1 MANNT
6 LKARL
11 IQASKTEAE
20 WKSSNPVLLKGEV
33 AYSSDK
39 KQRKTGDGS
48 SKWTD
53 LEYDKSVPTAHT
65 HDDRYYT
72 ESEVNTKLGGKVDLS
87 TDGVSKAINKLS
99 TGTATPTDED
109 YYISQYTGGGA
120 TTTSYHRRPMK
131 ALWAYIQSK
140 LHKVATSGSYNDLSN
155 KPTIGNGKV
164 TIKQAG
170 TSKGT
175 FTLNQT
181 DNTTIELTDDN
192 TTYSTGTSTAPGL
205 TKLYTSVGTATDGT
219 MTQAAMKSALDG
231 KAPSS
236 HTHNYAGSSSA
247 GGVANSANK
256 LATPRKI
263 NGIAFDGTKDINNV
277 IYTTKKDY
285 DTLVKT
291 GTYDKSAM
299 YVTTDEMDNTSSID
313 PKLLESSISLA
324 QQGKYLSYSDQN
336 GGKYLSIKN
345 TTDNSTVGH
354 TKLMD
359 GESGE
364 GMDVDEDKVKTID
377 SKGILV
383 DALGE
388 TTAQALIDEVAKR
401 VIDLTGRMST
411 TETGLQSANEA
422 ITSLNSN
429 IPVLRKIWFD
439 DTSASDIKELLKA
452 KCGLIQKN
460 KLGDGLY
467 IITGGWSTQNF
478 GFTIGQKYG
487 GTIRIAFF
495 DFYNIYQATSSTDDS
510 LSNFAATSVKFT
522 TI

>member
-53 LEYDKSVPTAHT
+53 ITYDKSVPT
-65 HDDRYYT
+65 
-72 ESEVNTKLGGKVDLS
+72 E
-87 TDGVSKAINKLS
+87 
-99 TGTATPTDED
+99 
-109 YYISQYTGGGA
+109 
-120 TTTSYHRRPMK
+120 
-131 ALWAYIQSK
+131 
-140 LHKVATSGSYNDLSN
+140 
-155 KPTIGNGKV
+155 
-164 TIKQAG
+164 
-170 TSKGT
+170 
-175 FTLNQT
+175 
-181 DNTTIELTDDN
+181 
-192 TTYSTGTSTAPGL
+192 
-205 TKLYTSVGTATDGT
+205 
-219 MTQAAMKSALDG
+219 
-231 KAPSS
+231 

-299 YVTTDEMDNTSSID
+299 YVTTDEIDDMSKFNTDLLDSST
-313 PKLLESSISLA
+313 SLA
-324 QQGKYLSYSDQN
+324 KQGKYLSYSDQN

-345 TTDNSTVGH
+345 TTDNSTVAH
-354 TKLMD
+354 AKLMD

-364 GMDVDEDKVKTID
+364 GMDVDADKVKTID

-429 IPVLRKIWFD
+429 KANKNITPIRCGWAQGSKYAYFQM
-439 DTSASDIKELLKA
+439 SKET
-452 KCGLIQKN
+452 
-460 KLGDGLY
+460 GDVFLPFLCMPTNDG
-467 IITGGWSTQNF
+467 TW
-478 GFTIGQKYG
+478 TIGVHSATNRLIFQYDVDGNCYKYYL
-487 GTIRIAFF
+487 TPK
-495 DFYNIYQATSSTDDS
+495 TEKV
-510 LSNFAATSVKFT
+510 L
-522 TI
+522 

>member
-87 TDGVSKAINKLS
+87 ADGVSKAINKLS
-99 TGTATPTDED
+99 IGASTPTDED
-109 YYISQYTGGGA
+109 YYISQYVGGGA

-155 KPTIGNGKV
+155 KPTIGNGTV

-192 TTYSTGTSTAPGL
+192 TTYSTGTSTASGL

-285 DTLVKT
+285 DALVKA
-291 GTYDKSAM
+291 GTYNKSAM

-336 GGKYLSIKN
+336 DGKYLSLMNSSDN
-345 TTDNSTVGH
+345 TAVAH
-354 TKLMD
+354 AKLMD

-364 GMDVDEDKVKTID
+364 GMDVDADKVKTVD

-383 DALGE
+383 EALGE

-401 VIDLTGRMST
+401 VLDLSKETNDLTGRMT
-411 TETGLQSANEA
+411 TAEES
-422 ITSLNSN
+422 ITSLNSDLPGRAKIVN
-429 IPVLRKIWFD
+429 ISSLASIGDIFKTYSKNGSIPVIGIINW
-439 DTSASDIKELLKA
+439 DTTLAPDR
-452 KCGLIQKN
+452 N
-460 KLGDGLY
+460 V
-467 IITGGWSTQNF
+467 T
-478 GFTIGQKYG
+478 
-487 GTIRIAFF
+487 IAFVWN
-495 DFYNIYQATSSTDDS
+495 YLIVAISSSGCIYTASP
-510 LSNFAATSVKFT
+510 NAATWQKRN
-522 TI
+522 